1 VFYLI
6 YCLPAGIKKEKVD
19 NTLPDFSDGKDAADA
34 KAMGSKGTKDAS
46 DLANSPSAGL
56 ELQHTA
62 AAAPPAGA

>member
-19 NTLPDFSDGKDAADA
+19 NTLPDFSDSKVVDEVKGGK
-34 KAMGSKGTKDAS
+34 GGKGAS

-62 AAAPPAGA
+62 AAAPPAGP

>member
-1 VFYLI
+1 MFYLI

-19 NTLPDFSDGKDAADA
+19 NTLPDFSEGKAADA
-34 KAMGSKGTKDAS
+34 KGVGTKGDI

-62 AAAPPAGA
+62 AAAPPAGP